1 MKLAQ
6 AVLKNDRNL
15 LLAAGVFMLGLC
27 VSLAILE
34 GPQSEEDGG
43 IDSYSAKSSG
53 VKAAYLLLERLGYG
67 VERWTSRPAAL
78 PSPGSGTVLVMA
90 EPFPLADA
98 EDKRGLEQFL
108 QSGGRIVI
116 TGWAAGILLPR
127 GQTAGSDLPSVA
139 WSNCGPVEVSA
150 LTRGGEISIS
160 NRGHWTSESADV
172 VTHYRCGKDAVV
184 VSYPVAR
191 GEVIWW
197 ASPTPMSNAGLRE
210 KGNLQLFLSSIGGPG
225 TRVLWDEYFH
235 GGRDSVWSYVAD
247 TSIKWLFVQLAL
259 VGCLVLFTHSRRS
272 GPLRALPQVSR
283 LTPLEFVETLG
294 SLYGGARAA
303 NVAVQIAYDRFQ
315 LLVRKRLGERQ
326 EMKPAGVALALRER
340 LGYESET
347 LQHDLEEA
355 SASAYDH
362 TLEPAQAL
370 LITQR
375 LREHLAALH
384 LVPGDPN
391 LEEETN

>member
-1 MKLAQ
+1 
-6 AVLKNDRNL
+6 
-15 LLAAGVFMLGLC
+15 
-27 VSLAILE
+27 
-34 GPQSEEDGG
+34 
-43 IDSYSAKSSG
+43 
-53 VKAAYLLLERLGYG
+53 
-67 VERWTSRPAAL
+67 
-78 PSPGSGTVLVMA
+78 
-90 EPFPLADA
+90 
-98 EDKRGLEQFL
+98 
-108 QSGGRIVI
+108 
-116 TGWAAGILLPR
+116 
-127 GQTAGSDLPSVA
+127 
-139 WSNCGPVEVSA
+139 
-150 LTRGGEISIS
+150 
-160 NRGHWTSESADV
+160 
-172 VTHYRCGKDAVV
+172 
-184 VSYPVAR
+184 
-191 GEVIWW
+191 
-197 ASPTPMSNAGLRE
+197 MSNAGLRE